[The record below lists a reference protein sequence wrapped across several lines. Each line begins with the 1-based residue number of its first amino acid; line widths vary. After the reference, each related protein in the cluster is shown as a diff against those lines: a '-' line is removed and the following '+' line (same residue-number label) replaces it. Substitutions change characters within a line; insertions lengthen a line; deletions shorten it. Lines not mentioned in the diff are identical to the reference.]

1 MHFVVGDYD
10 SYADNM
16 ARNHEYGTQLEAAAL
31 AEGLARRVRVW
42 QGYPKVS
49 LAAVLLIA
57 I

>member
-31 AEGLARRVRVW
+31 AEGLGRRVRVW
-42 QGYPKVS
+42 QGYQPVS
-49 LAAVLLIA
+49 RVAVLHIV